1 MVTGRAGKMRWGCL
15 VSLALVAIAIYF
27 GIPIGRTFF
36 QYYQMKDE
44 MKVQANFAVNI
55 DDDTIRRRL
64 RAKAEELGLPIE
76 AGRVSIRRRSRPR
89 EVVIS
94 TTWPDTLV
102 FPLYRLPV
110 TFKPE
115 VRAGL

>member
-1 MVTGRAGKMRWGCL
+1 MVTGRAGKVKWGCL
-15 VSLALVAIAIYF
+15 VSLALVAIAVYY
-27 GIPIGRTFF
+27 GVPIGKTYV

-64 RAKAEELGLPIE
+64 RAKAEELGLPVE
-76 AGRVSIRRRSRPR
+76 AGRVSILRRSRPR

-94 TTWPDTLV
+94 TSWPDTLAL
-102 FPLYRLPV
+102 PLYRLPV